1 MTSIVTSVQSFG
13 VAAAGIIATLGTI
26 LIIGIWETVCWEIK
40 YFLDNGP
47 PPTKKRQRRSLATQ
61 LVKVID
67 RVG

>member
-47 PPTKKRQRRSLATQ
+47 PPTRKR
-61 LVKVID
+61 
-67 RVG
+67 